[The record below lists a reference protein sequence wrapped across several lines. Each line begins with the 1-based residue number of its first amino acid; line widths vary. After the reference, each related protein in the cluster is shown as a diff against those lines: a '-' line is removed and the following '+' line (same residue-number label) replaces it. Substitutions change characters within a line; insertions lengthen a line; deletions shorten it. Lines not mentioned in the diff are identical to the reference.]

1 MKIYIGGAMFC
12 EPDISYNRHL
22 KSLLLQNGFDVYCPN
37 DNVEIN
43 DKTRSDISAEKIY
56 NFDTN
61 ELMQCNVFLCRI
73 GLDCGTMWE
82 AGYMDCLSK
91 HVDSTRYFGC
101 IGLTTDIRLQTTPD
115 ASKSGIDNQ
124 SMYLDQFI
132 IGGLKLS
139 LGVVFNEDELIAKLK
154 EIECKKQLR
163 S

>member
-1 MKIYIGGAMFC
+1 M
-12 EPDISYNRHL
+12 
-22 KSLLLQNGFDVYCPN
+22 
-37 DNVEIN
+37 EIN

-56 NFDTN
+56 NLDIN

-82 AGYMDCLSK
+82 SGYMDCLSK

-115 ASKSGIDNQ
+115 VSKSGIDNQ

-139 LGVVFNEDELIAKLK
+139 LG
-154 EIECKKQLR
+154 
-163 S
+163 